1 MSTYTVCDNRFKKD
15 NKRISRK
22 KVEEEL
28 NKLQLF
34 KLLEKGKYSTRIRKP
49 KEIKKEEIESNFTK
63 KEISLINKYRSSYVV
78 DKVNY
83 KNQGILIDL
92 MRKHNNYGYYNFV
105 CRLDSDDEMTVNK
118 AILKDIKS
126 LKHK

>member
-1 MSTYTVCDNRFKKD
+1 MSIYTVCDNRFKKD

-34 KLLEKGKYSTRIRKP
+34 KLLEKGKYSTRVRK
-49 KEIKKEEIESNFTK
+49 T
-63 KEISLINKYRSSYVV
+63 KEISLINKYRSNYVV

-105 CRLDSDDEMTVNK
+105 CRLDSDDEMTVDK